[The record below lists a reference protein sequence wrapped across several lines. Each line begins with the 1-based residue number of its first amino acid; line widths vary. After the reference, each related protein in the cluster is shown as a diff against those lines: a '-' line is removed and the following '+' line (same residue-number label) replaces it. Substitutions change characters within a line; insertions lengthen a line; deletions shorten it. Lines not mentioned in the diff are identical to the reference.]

1 MYRSILVLL
10 IISCA
15 WLAEAQRDWDAV
27 EVQVVSVADGVHMLV
42 GSGGNSG
49 VSVGEDGTFL
59 VDDQFAPLTDKILA
73 AVRTITP
80 DPVRFIVNTHM
91 HGDHT
96 GGNEN
101 LGKRG
106 AIIVAHDNVR
116 KRMSAEQVREILRQD
131 TTPAS
136 PPDAL
141 PKITFADGVTFHWNG
156 DTIRVFHVE
165 NAHTDGDSIIHFTNA
180 DVFHMG
186 DTFFNGRYPFID
198 IDFGGNVDGVIA
210 AADRVLS
217 MSQPTTKI
225 LPGHGEIGTPE
236 DLRRYRDMLSTV
248 RDRVQ
253 SMIDEGKT
261 IDEVVAAAPTADF
274 ESIRSRGSEVG
285 EVTKQSPATLS

>member
-1 MYRSILVLL
+1 MYRMILVLL
-10 IISCA
+10 VVSCA
-15 WLAEAQRDWDAV
+15 WLAEAQEDWDAV
-27 EVQVVSVADGVHMLV
+27 EVQVVSVAEGVHALV
-42 GSGGNSG
+42 GRGGNIG
-49 VSVGEDGTFL
+49 VSVGEDGTIL
-59 VDDQFAPLTDKILA
+59 IDDQFAPLTDKILA
-73 AVRTITP
+73 AVRTITA
-80 DPVRFIVNTHM
+80 DPVRFVVNTHF

-101 LGKRG
+101 LGKQG
-106 AIIVAHDNVR
+106 SIIVAHDNVR
-116 KRMSAEQVREILRQD
+116 KRMSSEQVREILRQD
-131 TTPAS
+131 TTSAS

-156 DTIRVFHVE
+156 DTIQVFHVE

-198 IDFGGNVDGVIA
+198 IDFGGNLNGVIA

-225 LPGHGEIGTPE
+225 LPGHGELATPG

-253 SMIDEGKT
+253 SLIDEGKD

-274 ESIRSRGSEVG
+274 DAQLGENSERFVRSVFFSL
-285 EVTKQSPATLS
+285 TL

>member
-10 IISCA
+10 IVSCA
-15 WLAEAQRDWDAV
+15 WLAEAQDDWDAV

-42 GSGGNSG
+42 GRGGNIG

-73 AVRTITP
+73 AVRTISP
-80 DPVRFIVNTHM
+80 DPVRFIVNTHF

-101 LGKRG
+101 LGKQG
-106 AIIVAHDNVR
+106 SIIVAHDNVR
-116 KRMSAEQVREILRQD
+116 KRMSTEQVREILRQD

-156 DTIRVFHVE
+156 DTIRVFHVDP
-165 NAHTDGDSIIHFTNA
+165 AHTDGDSIIHFTNA
-180 DVFHMG
+180 NVFHMG
-186 DTFFNGRYPFID
+186 DTFFRGRYPFID
-198 IDFGGNVDGVIA
+198 VDFGGRVDGVIA

-217 MSQPTTKI
+217 MAQPTTKLI
-225 LPGHGEIGTPE
+225 PGHGELATPE
-236 DLRRYRDMLSTV
+236 DLRRYRDMLSDI

-253 SMIDEGKT
+253 ALIDEGKS
-261 IDEVVAAAPTADF
+261 IDEVVAAKPAAQYDAEF
-274 ESIRSRGSEVG
+274 GEDERFVRSVFYSL
-285 EVTKQSPATLS
+285 TL

>member
-10 IISCA
+10 IVSCA

-27 EVQVVSVADGVHMLV
+27 EVQVVSIAEGVHMLV
-42 GSGGNSG
+42 GSGGNIG
-49 VSVGEDGTFL
+49 VSVGEDGTIL
-59 VDDQFAPLTDKILA
+59 IDDQFAPLTDKILA
-73 AVRTITP
+73 AVRTITA
-80 DPVRFIVNTHM
+80 DPVRFVVNTHF

-101 LGKRG
+101 LGKQG
-106 AIIVAHDNVR
+106 SIIVAHDNVR
-116 KRMSAEQVREILRQD
+116 KRMSTEQVREILRQD

-141 PKITFADGVTFHWNG
+141 PKITFADGVVFHWNG
-156 DTIRVFHVE
+156 DTIQVFHVE

-198 IDFGGNVDGVIA
+198 IDFGGNVNGVIA

-225 LPGHGEIGTPE
+225 LPGHGELATPG

-253 SMIDEGKT
+253 SMIEEGKN
-261 IDEVVAAAPTADF
+261 IDEVVAAAPTTDF
-274 ESIRSRGSEVG
+274 DAQLGENSERFVRSVFFSL
-285 EVTKQSPATLS
+285 TL

>member
-1 MYRSILVLL
+1 MYRMILVLL
-10 IISCA
+10 VVSCA
-15 WLAEAQRDWDAV
+15 WLAEAQEDWDAV
-27 EVQVVSVADGVHMLV
+27 EVQVVSVAEGVHALV
-42 GSGGNSG
+42 GRGGNIG
-49 VSVGEDGTFL
+49 VSVGEDGTIL
-59 VDDQFAPLTDKILA
+59 IDDQFAPLTDKILA
-73 AVRTITP
+73 AVRTITA
-80 DPVRFIVNTHM
+80 DPVRFVVNTHF

-101 LGKRG
+101 LGKQG
-106 AIIVAHDNVR
+106 SIIVAHDNVR
-116 KRMSAEQVREILRQD
+116 KRMSSEQVREILRQD
-131 TTPAS
+131 TTSAS

-156 DTIRVFHVE
+156 DTIQVFHVE

-198 IDFGGNVDGVIA
+198 IDFGGNVNGVIA

-225 LPGHGEIGTPE
+225 LPGHGELATPG

-253 SMIDEGKT
+253 SLIDEGKN

-274 ESIRSRGSEVG
+274 DAQLGENSERFVRSVFFSL
-285 EVTKQSPATLS
+285 TL

>member
-10 IISCA
+10 IVSCA
-15 WLAEAQRDWDAV
+15 WLAEAQDDWDAV

-42 GSGGNSG
+42 GRGGNIG

-73 AVRTITP
+73 AVRTISP
-80 DPVRFIVNTHM
+80 DPVRFIVNTHF

-101 LGKRG
+101 LGKQG
-106 AIIVAHDNVR
+106 TIIVAHDNVR
-116 KRMSAEQVREILRQD
+116 KRMSTEQVREILRQD

-156 DTIRVFHVE
+156 DTIRVFHVDP
-165 NAHTDGDSIIHFTNA
+165 AHTDGDSIIHFTNA
-180 DVFHMG
+180 NVFHMG
-186 DTFFNGRYPFID
+186 DTFFRGRYPFID
-198 IDFGGNVDGVIA
+198 VDFGGRVDGVIA

-217 MSQPTTKI
+217 MAQPTTKLI
-225 LPGHGEIGTPE
+225 PGHGELATPE
-236 DLRRYRDMLSTV
+236 DLRRYRDMLSDI

-253 SMIDEGKT
+253 ALIDEGKS
-261 IDEVVAAAPTADF
+261 IDEVVAAKPAAQYDAEF
-274 ESIRSRGSEVG
+274 GEDERFVRSVFYSL
-285 EVTKQSPATLS
+285 TL

>member
-1 MYRSILVLL
+1 MYRTILVLL
-10 IISCA
+10 MVSCA
-15 WLAEAQRDWDAV
+15 WLAEAQEDWDAV
-27 EVQVVSVADGVHMLV
+27 EIQVVSVAEGVHVLV
-42 GSGGNSG
+42 GRGGNIG
-49 VSVGEDGTFL
+49 VSVGEDGTIL
-59 VDDQFAPLTDKILA
+59 VDDQFAPLTEKIVA

-80 DPVRFIVNTHM
+80 DPVRFLINTHF

-101 LGKRG
+101 FGKRG
-106 AIIVAHDNVR
+106 SIIAAHDNVR
-116 KRMSAEQVREILRQD
+116 QRMSSEQVREVLRQD

-141 PKITFADGVTFHWNG
+141 PKITFADEVTFHWNG

-165 NAHTDGDSIIHFTNA
+165 TAHTDGDSIIYFTNA

-198 IDFGGNVDGVIA
+198 VDFGGNVNGVIA

-217 MSQPTTKI
+217 MTQPTTKI
-225 LPGHGEIGTPE
+225 LPGHGEIATPG
-236 DLRRYRDMLSTV
+236 DLRRYRDMLSDV

-253 SMIDEGKT
+253 ALIAEGKS
-261 IDEVVAAAPTADF
+261 IDEVVAAKPAAEYDAQF
-274 ESIRSRGSEVG
+274 GEDERFVRSVFYSL
-285 EVTKQSPATLS
+285 TL

>member
-10 IISCA
+10 IVSCA
-15 WLAEAQRDWDAV
+15 WLAEAQDDWDAV
-27 EVQVVSVADGVHMLV
+27 EVQIVSVADGVHMLV
-42 GSGGNSG
+42 GRGGNIG

-73 AVRTITP
+73 AVRTISP
-80 DPVRFIVNTHM
+80 DPVRFIVNTHF

-101 LGKRG
+101 LGKQG
-106 AIIVAHDNVR
+106 SIIVAHDNVR
-116 KRMSAEQVREILRQD
+116 KRMSTEQVREILRQD

-156 DTIRVFHVE
+156 DTIRVFHVDP
-165 NAHTDGDSIIHFTNA
+165 AHTDGDSIIHFTNA
-180 DVFHMG
+180 NVFHMG
-186 DTFFNGRYPFID
+186 DTFFRGRYPFID
-198 IDFGGNVDGVIA
+198 VDFGGRVDGVIA

-217 MSQPTTKI
+217 MAQPTTKLI
-225 LPGHGEIGTPE
+225 PGHGELATPE
-236 DLRRYRDMLSTV
+236 DLRRYRDMLSDI

-253 SMIDEGKT
+253 ALIDEGKS
-261 IDEVVAAAPTADF
+261 IDEVVAAKPAAQYDAEF
-274 ESIRSRGSEVG
+274 GEDERFVRSVFYSL
-285 EVTKQSPATLS
+285 TL

>member
-1 MYRSILVLL
+1 MYRMILVLL
-10 IISCA
+10 VVSCA
-15 WLAEAQRDWDAV
+15 WLAEAQEDWDAV
-27 EVQVVSVADGVHMLV
+27 EVQVVSVAEGVHALV
-42 GSGGNSG
+42 GRGGNIG
-49 VSVGEDGTFL
+49 VSVGEDGTIL
-59 VDDQFAPLTDKILA
+59 IDDQFAPLTDKILA
-73 AVRTITP
+73 AVRTITA
-80 DPVRFIVNTHM
+80 DPVRFVVNTHF

-101 LGKRG
+101 LGKQG
-106 AIIVAHDNVR
+106 SIIVAHDNVR
-116 KRMSAEQVREILRQD
+116 KRMSSEQVREILRQD
-131 TTPAS
+131 TTSAS

-156 DTIRVFHVE
+156 DTIQVFHVE

-198 IDFGGNVDGVIA
+198 IDFGGNVNGVIA

-225 LPGHGEIGTPE
+225 LPGHGELATPG

-253 SMIDEGKT
+253 SLIDEGKD

-274 ESIRSRGSEVG
+274 DAQLGENSERFVRSVFFSL
-285 EVTKQSPATLS
+285 TL